1 MKRLKPIPFNDLKLN
16 FNIKFKQMNGQEKK
30 NYLAQL
36 KDLRLKQ
43 KAELHNRLREFRQDG
58 QNLFL
63 FKITNNMIDF
73 NGKKVFQIN
82 SEFNDEHIQTAKF
95 LIINN
100 LKYPSVNYFK
110 NTFLNKVWKDD
121 ETGEINFWTKN
132 FYLKL
137 LYKKKIIII

>member
-1 MKRLKPIPFNDLKLN
+1 
-16 FNIKFKQMNGQEKK
+16 
-30 NYLAQL
+30 
-36 KDLRLKQ
+36 
-43 KAELHNRLREFRQDG
+43 
-58 QNLFL
+58 
-63 FKITNNMIDF
+63 MIDF
-73 NGKKVFQIN
+73 NGKKAFQIN
-82 SEFNDEHIQTAKF
+82 SEFNDEHIQIAKF

>member
-82 SEFNDEHIQTAKF
+82 SEFNAQQ
-95 LIINN
+95 N
-100 LKYPSVNYFK
+100 
-110 NTFLNKVWKDD
+110 
-121 ETGEINFWTKN
+121 
-132 FYLKL
+132 
-137 LYKKKIIII
+137 

>member
-1 MKRLKPIPFNDLKLN
+1 MLN
-16 FNIKFKQMNGQEKK
+16 
-30 NYLAQL
+30 
-36 KDLRLKQ
+36 
-43 KAELHNRLREFRQDG
+43 
-58 QNLFL
+58 
-63 FKITNNMIDF
+63 KI
-73 NGKKVFQIN
+73 
-82 SEFNDEHIQTAKF
+82 EKF

-137 LYKKKIIII
+137 LYAEKKRRK